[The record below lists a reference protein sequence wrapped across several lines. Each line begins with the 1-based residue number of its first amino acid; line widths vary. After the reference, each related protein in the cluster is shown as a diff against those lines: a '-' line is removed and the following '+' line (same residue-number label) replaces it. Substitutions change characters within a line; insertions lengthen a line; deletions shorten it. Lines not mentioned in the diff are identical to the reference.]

1 MSRMYSIE
9 FADVAVTLAQD
20 LFAFKPLDDR
30 PVILHAIFLS
40 QTDDVGDS
48 AEEMLLVKI
57 IRGAA
62 TIGSGGSNPTARP
75 LDSTDAAFG
84 PTTNVRVNDTTE
96 TSAGSPLDMHSEA
109 FNIRTGW
116 AYIPT
121 PEMRIRTDEGDG
133 FLAVALIDVPSDSLT
148 MSGTMYVEEL

>member
-9 FADVAVTLAQD
+9 FADVAVTAAQD
-20 LFAFKPLDDR
+20 FFAIR
-30 PVILHAIFLS
+30 PVADKPILIHAVFLS

-48 AEEMLLVKI
+48 AEEMLLVQF
-57 IRGAA
+57 IRGAT
-62 TIGSGGSNPTARP
+62 TIGSGGTNPTARP
-75 LDSTDAAFG
+75 LDSNDTAFG

-96 TSAGSPLDMHSEA
+96 ASSGTRVDIHSEA
-109 FNIRTGW
+109 FNIRTGM

-121 PEMRIRTDEGDG
+121 PECRIRCDNADG
-133 FLAVALIDVPSDSLT
+133 FIEVALIDVPSDSLT

>member
-1 MSRMYSIE
+1 MINSPRTPTNVNNGALPKSLP
-9 FADVAVTLAQD
+9 VTMTT
-20 LFAFKPLDDR
+20 DR
-30 PVILHAIFLS
+30 RSTGTSFGKKSAIC
-40 QTDDVGDS
+40 G
-48 AEEMLLVKI
+48 
-57 IRGAA
+57 RP
-62 TIGSGGSNPTARP
+62 GSGGGAGNGRMYLYPLSP

-96 TSAGSPLDMHSEA
+96 TSSGTPLDMHSEA